1 VPISIKN
8 PETEG
13 LAREVAGLTGQSLTD
28 TIRLALLEKRER
40 VRQAR
45 RGRSL
50 ADELNEIALRC
61 ASRPTLSDLSEDEIL
76 GYDEF
81 GSPSR

>member
-1 VPISIKN
+1 MPISIKN
-8 PETEG
+8 TETED

-28 TIRLALLEKRER
+28 TIRTALLEKRDR

-50 ADELNEIALRC
+50 ADELNAIALRC
-61 ASRPTLSDLSEDEIL
+61 AKRPTLSDLTEDEIL

-81 GSPSR
+81 GIPSR

>member
-1 VPISIKN
+1 MPISIKN
-8 PETEG
+8 IETED

-28 TIRLALLEKRER
+28 TIRVALLEKRER

-61 ASRPTLSDLSEDEIL
+61 ASRPTLSNLSEDEIL

-81 GSPSR
+81 GVPSR

>member
-1 VPISIKN
+1 MPISIKN
-8 PETEG
+8 AETED

-28 TIRLALLEKRER
+28 AIRIALLEKRER
-40 VRQAR
+40 VREAR

-50 ADELNEIALRC
+50 TDDLNAIALRC
-61 ASRPTLSDLSEDEIL
+61 AQRPTISSLSEDDIL

-81 GSPSR
+81 GIPSR

>member
-1 VPISIKN
+1 MPINIKN
-8 PETEG
+8 PETED
-13 LAREVAGLTGQSLTD
+13 LAREVASLTGQSLTD
-28 TIRLALLEKRER
+28 TIRLALLEKRAR

-81 GSPSR
+81 GIPSR

>member
-1 VPISIKN
+1 VPINIKN
-8 PETEG
+8 PETED
-13 LAREVAGLTGQSLTD
+13 LAREVASLTGQSLTD
-28 TIRLALLEKRER
+28 TIRLALLEKRAR

-81 GSPSR
+81 GIPSR